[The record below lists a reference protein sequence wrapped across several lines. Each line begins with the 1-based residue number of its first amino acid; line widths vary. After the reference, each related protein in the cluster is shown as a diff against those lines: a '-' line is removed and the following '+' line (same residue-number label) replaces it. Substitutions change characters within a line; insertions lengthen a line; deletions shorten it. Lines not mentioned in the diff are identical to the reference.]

1 MADGSDFRVPWHARR
16 QVDLV
21 MQTESAECGL
31 ACMAMIAAYH
41 GNNAGIASLRRRFTG
56 SLKGMALNRLVDI
69 ADELGFDCRALRAEL
84 EYLRYVRSPVILHW
98 DMNHFVVLSEVKGSR
113 LVIYDP
119 AKGRRVMSLDE
130 VGNHFT
136 GILLELSPT
145 TSFKQEE
152 RPERIRLGQL
162 TGKLVGLKRSL
173 FQVLGLALAI
183 EILGLLVPLQAQW
196 TVDQF
201 SSGVDTTLLIV
212 VTATFALIICIQ
224 AGLNV
229 ARGWLLSWVGANMNS
244 QWQVNIFSHLMR
256 LPMDFFERRHLGD
269 VLSKVGSVRAV
280 QATLTSSFVTA
291 VLDGLTG
298 ILALLLL
305 AMYQLKFAVLVLAF
319 VGVYALVRKLMFK
332 KLLTLSED
340 AVVFQARQQTEMIE
354 SLRGMQAIKLANA
367 QAERKAKIAN
377 AVIGV
382 ANKELGLERVRVMFT
397 GFSQCLFGLQRVLL
411 LGYGAYMMGA
421 GAISA
426 GMLVAVLAYAD
437 QFSGRAGSLIDK
449 VVELGMLK
457 LHLGRIADIATSEPM
472 QRISHSGID
481 ADWVATIK
489 LKGCSYRYS
498 DGEPWVFH
506 KLDLTISE
514 GESIAI
520 IGPSGCGKTT
530 LAKVI
535 LGLATPQEGELWIG
549 RVKRSSATP
558 APRGLVAAVMQDDCL
573 FSGSIADNIAFFD
586 TQARLED
593 ICQAAVM
600 AGIHKEI
607 VMMPMGYETM
617 VGDMGSALSGGQK
630 QRVLLAR
637 ALYMKPKILVLDEAT
652 SHLDAANESIANAAV
667 KALNIT
673 RVIIAHRAETIACAD
688 RVFDLS
694 RMSFIR

>member
-1 MADGSDFRVPWHARR
+1 MADGGDFRVPWRYRR
-16 QVDLV
+16 RVELV
-21 MQTESAECGL
+21 LQTESAECGL
-31 ACMAMIAAYH
+31 ACIAMIAAYH
-41 GNNAGIASLRRRFTG
+41 GNNAGLASLRRRFGG

-69 ADELGFDCRALRAEL
+69 ADDIGFDCRALRAEL

-98 DMNHFVVLSEVKGSR
+98 DMNHFVVLAEAKGDQ
-113 LVIYDP
+113 LVVYDP
-119 AKGRRVMSLDE
+119 AKGRRVMPIAE
-130 VGNHFT
+130 VGKHFT

-145 TSFKQEE
+145 ASFKQEE
-152 RPERIRLGQL
+152 RPKRIRLQQL
-162 TGKLVGLKRSL
+162 TGRLVGLKRSL
-173 FQVLGLALAI
+173 VQVLGLALAI
-183 EILGLLVPLQAQW
+183 EVLGLLVPLQAQW

-201 SSGVDTTLLIV
+201 SSGVDSALLMV
-212 VTATFALIICIQ
+212 VTAAFGLIICIQ
-224 AGLNV
+224 AGLSV

-269 VLSKVGSVRAV
+269 VLSKIGSVHAV
-280 QATLTSSFVTA
+280 QSTLTSSFVTA
-291 VLDGLTG
+291 MLDGLTG

-305 AMYQLKFAVLVLAF
+305 AMYQLKFAGLVLVV
-319 VGVYALVRKLMFK
+319 VGLYALVRRLLFQKLW
-332 KLLTLSED
+332 TLSED

-367 QAERKAKIAN
+367 QAERKARIAN

-382 ANKELGLERVRVMFT
+382 ANKELGVERVRIIFS
-397 GFSQCLFGLQRVLL
+397 GFSHCLFGLQRVAL
-411 LGYGAYMMGA
+411 LGYGAYMMGT

-437 QFSGRAGSLIDK
+437 QFSSRAGSLIDK

-457 LHLGRIADIATSEPM
+457 LHLGRIADIATSEPV
-472 QRISHSGID
+472 QKISHSGIGD
-481 ADWVATIK
+481 EWAATIE

-506 KLDLTISE
+506 RLDLAIAE
-514 GESIAI
+514 GESVAI
-520 IGPSGCGKTT
+520 VGPSGCGKTT

-549 RVKRSSATP
+549 GAKRSSATP
-558 APRGLVAAVMQDDCL
+558 APPGLVAAVMQDDCL

-586 TQARLED
+586 AQARLEA
-593 ICQAAVM
+593 ICQAAVL

-607 VMMPMGYETM
+607 LMMPMGYETM

-630 QRVLLAR
+630 QRILLAR

-652 SHLDAANESIANAAV
+652 SHLDTANESIANAAV

-694 RMSFIR
+694 KTVFIR